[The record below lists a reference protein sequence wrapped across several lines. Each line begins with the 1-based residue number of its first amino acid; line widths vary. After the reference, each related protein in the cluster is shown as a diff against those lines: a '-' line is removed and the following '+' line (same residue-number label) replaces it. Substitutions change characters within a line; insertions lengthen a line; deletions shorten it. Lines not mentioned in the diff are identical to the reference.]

1 MLVEIGVDLDRRGV
15 ETGLVREGAGT
26 GVGLAGVGR
35 DVGDLADRVADP
47 GRLGEAMSVDDLQ
60 SLLELEV
67 GDDGD
72 EVGIAGALAV
82 TVDRSLDMSG
92 TGIDGRHRVGDRAA
106 GVVVA
111 VDPHA

>member
-1 MLVEIGVDLDRRGV
+1 M
-15 ETGLVREGAGT
+15 REGAGT

-72 EVGIAGALAV
+72 QVGIARALAV
-82 TVDRSLDMSG
+82 PVDAALHVGG